1 MNAADLGVP
10 VPGKVVE
17 ELQILE
23 LFQEMEV
30 AAAAAAAV
38 VVTIPTGQHKCEN
51 SGHRR
56 HGPSPAHRQSYLM
69 HQPGEQVEVACNSK
83 EDHQLDLQL
92 LEQITDARTSSFIS
106 SLGTI
111 STRKSN
117 MLVLPALFLDT
128 GLTKSAGG
136 VVAIAAVILGVYA
149 YKQAGVVPA
158 EVTVQRRLLAE

>member
-117 MLVLPALFLDT
+117 MLVLVIAAPI
-128 GLTKSAGG
+128 AGG